1 MFNGE
6 SGYSLSDIAAVSGK
20 NNENMWNDGGAWW
33 IIILFLFCFAG
44 WGGNGW
50 GSNNG
55 STTREDITYG
65 VDMRNR
71 KWVEPLQQA
80 MLLMDSIRLIAEY

>member
-50 GSNNG
+50 GGNNG
-55 STTREDITYG
+55 STT
-65 VDMRNR
+65 
-71 KWVEPLQQA
+71 
-80 MLLMDSIRLIAEY
+80 